1 MVCFTMAMKI
11 VKLDRRYTGGRQFD
25 YAVEFTHPFKDGELF
40 CEVREWCWETWGP
53 GRELKFVDINS
64 KDHWCFMTDNYRT
77 RIYLSDTP
85 EVEWLTLRWSECIYR
100 KK

>member
-1 MVCFTMAMKI
+1 MAMKI

-40 CEVREWCWETWGP
+40 CDDREWCWQTWGP

-64 KDHWCFMTDNYRT
+64 KDPWCFMTDNYRT
-77 RIYLSDTP
+77 RIYLSDTK
-85 EVEWLTLRWSECIYR
+85 EVEWFTLRWSDCIYR
-100 KK
+100 KN